1 MTVRSISFLLSSV
14 VPRDTRFQ
22 ERKLLGMMFNKCR
35 WIFAA
40 LLLAA
45 SITQGSAQSSCS
57 NTTFAISLR
66 NCTFA
71 SGVAAWGNLVEVGT
85 PPQRLC
91 LVPSTVINSTL
102 VSQESL
108 CAVSDTLE
116 PHKCEALRGGFFN
129 ENSSSTWTDVSL
141 SSYNDTRSNP
151 TWEHFNAPGFT
162 KVGYDKIN
170 VPNTNVA
177 LYGAGI
183 ALNQYGNNS
192 NAGMIGLGKD
202 SVFLNDAVRQ
212 GRAGSMSWSLDAGSQ
227 SLVKSRNGE
236 LVIGGYNAGRTD
248 GSFSWSNVS
257 DMAGDRPCP
266 LRTKITHMSV
276 TLENGDVIPIQ
287 SSAEIIE
294 ACIEPYDNLFRFTP
308 GMLLNWKQITGF
320 NETLLEVY
328 ANEEANN
335 LSFTELGLPYDSSR
349 VGDWSL
355 SITLDSGY
363 TTTLPAYELQR
374 PLLGFDNLGN
384 KQAVPGITNLQILN
398 VPTGAGEVPTL
409 GKIFLSRESWNE
421 SNVGVLQS
429 YLAVNYENSQFGL
442 ALAAVDPQPNDYVPL
457 GCNSVANG
465 TSGNGTSGGGNSTPG
480 PSGSSV
486 PLGAIIGAAVG
497 GGALLIFAIAL
508 FCWVRHKKRK
518 QSVENSGYPGQAAS
532 PGMSHAGYPPGV
544 YLESHP
550 SQNWPNKYGD
560 SRRLDS
566 LHSGASRYGVEAPGS
581 PYSDPGHMAPWP
593 ANAAGPAQRALY
605 EVPG

>member
-1 MTVRSISFLLSSV
+1 MFSAFRGIVIAAWV
-14 VPRDTRFQ
+14 V
-22 ERKLLGMMFNKCR
+22 
-35 WIFAA
+35 
-40 LLLAA
+40 A
-45 SITQGSAQSSCS
+45 SIRLGSAQTSCS

-71 SGVAAWGNLVEVGT
+71 SGVISWGNLVEVGT

-102 VSQESL
+102 VSQQSL
-108 CAVSDTLE
+108 CVVSNTLE

-129 ENSSSTWTDVSL
+129 ENSSTTWTDVSL
-141 SSYNDTRSNP
+141 SNYNDTRSNP

-170 VPNTNVA
+170 FPNTNVA

-212 GRAGSMSWSLDAGSQ
+212 GRAGSKSWALDAGSQ
-227 SLVKSRNGE
+227 SLVKARNGE

-257 DMAGDRPCP
+257 NMAGDRPCP
-266 LRTKITHMSV
+266 LRTKITHMTV
-276 TLENGDVIPIQ
+276 TLSNGDVIPIQ
-287 SSAEIIE
+287 SNAEVVE

-320 NETLLEVY
+320 NETLLQVY

-409 GKIFLSRESWNE
+409 GKIFLSR
-421 SNVGVLQS
+421 S
-429 YLAVNYENSQFGL
+429 YLAVNYETSQFGL
-442 ALAAVDPQPNDYVPL
+442 ALAAVDPQPNSYVPL
-457 GCNSVANG
+457 GCNSAANG
-465 TSGNGTSGGGNSTPG
+465 TSGNGTTGGGGTG
-480 PSGSSV
+480 TTSGSSV
-486 PLGAIIGAAVG
+486 PLGAIIGGAVG
-497 GGALLIFAIAL
+497 GGALLVFAIAL
-508 FCWVRHKKRK
+508 FCWTRHKKRK
-518 QSVENSGYPGQAAS
+518 QALANSGYPSQAAS
-532 PGMSHAGYPPGV
+532 PGMSHAEYPPGV
-544 YLESHP
+544 YLESHQSP
-550 SQNWPNKYGD
+550 NWPNKYVD
-560 SRRLDS
+560 QYRHNS
-566 LHSGASRYGVEAPGS
+566 LQSGASRYGVEAPGS
-581 PYSDPGHMAPWP
+581 PYSDPGHSSNWP
-593 ANAAGPAQRALY
+593 ANAAGPAHRGLY